1 MMKLLKFFYTKT
13 GCGKETSTILHIYP
27 HFKHEN
33 VHACLEHNIHNL
45 CKQLNRQASHKTMFN
60 TYISAVILVLFLS
73 LHCSYTTMEMSF
85 AMLCIN

>member
-45 CKQLNRQASHKTMFN
+45 
-60 TYISAVILVLFLS
+60 
-73 LHCSYTTMEMSF
+73 
-85 AMLCIN
+85 